1 MFFGCIVLDFHAIV
15 NVLRKHSR
23 EIFVLLRDSG
33 SERKVLDVLSSFLP
47 CKRDVRY
54 CSYPG
59 LIVDLLCG
67 DLGIEV
73 EFNKQPH
80 IGLDQAIAYRVFL
93 GLRPIL
99 LHVVEY
105 CTLEF
110 KETFKKLLKSL
121 KCLDIKGIIIDVG
134 SGEIVVLE

>member
-1 MFFGCIVLDFHAIV
+1 M

-67 DLGIEV
+67 DLGVEV

-80 IGLDQAIAYRVFL
+80 TGLDQVIAYKVFL
-93 GLRPIL
+93 GLRPVL

-105 CTLEF
+105 CTPEF
-110 KETFKKLLKSL
+110 KEAFKKLLKSL

-134 SGEIVVLE
+134 SGEIVVFE